1 VLVLCL
7 QVSGIWLGVA
17 LVLCFSIGLAVP
29 LIAAGSIAAI
39 GVRHVSQHWPAF
51 GELAQRAPYLSG
63 IVMIGIGAYTG
74 LRGWISVPS
83 AL

>member
-1 VLVLCL
+1 
-7 QVSGIWLGVA
+7 
-17 LVLCFSIGLAVP
+17 LVLCFSIGLAVT

-39 GVRHVSQHWPAF
+39 SVRHVSQRWSAF

-63 IVMIGIGAYTG
+63 IVMIGVRVYVGWQ
-74 LRGWISVPS
+74 GWISVPS